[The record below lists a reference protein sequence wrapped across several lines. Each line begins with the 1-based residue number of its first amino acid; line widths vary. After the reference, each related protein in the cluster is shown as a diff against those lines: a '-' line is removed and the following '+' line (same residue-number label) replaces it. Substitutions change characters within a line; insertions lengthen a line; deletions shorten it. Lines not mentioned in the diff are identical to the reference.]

1 MSTTLLDLLSLVN
14 ADVLAAVRQTRQVAG
29 ATAPALAQQLA
40 DADAIQRA
48 YRALPAAEKAFMDRL
63 LLRGR
68 DWAAGL
74 QIEMVGLELA
84 EPDTPPTLSSQFRYL
99 PSLTRSASRRFGD
112 IYARLLA
119 AGLVFTIEPS
129 YFSPQPLDFSPG
141 RVLCVP
147 AEVQRALPRPDLDLK
162 LIEDSAISD
171 RRLARAEFSCLRF
184 FALWEQVSRQP
195 IRRTVQGSL
204 HRVDVRKAGRALV
217 MGGQALNEQEIV
229 ELTEFYVTTAAHL
242 GILDDG
248 PDLLSSH
255 PAPAVFKLS
264 QPALLQR
271 ALAVLPQAP
280 PQPGL
285 EGSMAAGG
293 GQGWAA
299 QKVQENLLRFLQTV
313 PQNAWISFDSFS
325 QSVRRLAPELLRTRA
340 EQAMGAGWNIHEQPF
355 IADFIRGALHW
366 LAACDI
372 SLDSSG
378 DLLAFRMLRE
388 GLAALLADQAPPR
401 PAPGLMV
408 VQPTFQVIALPPLAL
423 DMLCQLSDFAN
434 LTRLAEAPEFKLTK
448 ESLYRAAQAGYSL
461 DQVIE
466 ALQRWSRSA
475 LPGNVQREMEEWA
488 GRHARITLRRSAPLL
503 QTASEAL
510 LDELLAD
517 RALAPFFGERLAPTV
532 VELTTDDAH
541 RAVQLW
547 QTLVNR
553 GELAMQMDPE
563 APTGGWRLTA
573 EGELRSV
580 AALPDPL
587 WLPVLQKVAAPA
599 ADADAPPGTVWT
611 ITPEKVR
618 ALADKNSSA
627 APYLAQLQKLV
638 RGPLPADLIQRIER
652 WARPPE
658 TAQIGRVI
666 LLRVSMAETATN
678 LLADRSLRGAL
689 RPLPGAD
696 GSWLVVKEEALP
708 RVRARLAAWEVTVT
722 EGIGG

>member
-1 MSTTLLDLLSLVN
+1 MSSTLLDLLSLVN
-14 ADVLAAVRQTRQVAG
+14 PDVLAAVRRTRRVTGEALP
-29 ATAPALAQQLA
+29 TLAQQLA
-40 DADAIQRA
+40 DAAAIQRA
-48 YRALPAAEKAFMDRL
+48 YHALPAAEKAFLDRL
-63 LLRGR
+63 LLRGS

-74 QIEMVGLELA
+74 QIELVGLELA
-84 EPDTPPTLSSQFRYL
+84 EPDVPPRLAGQFRYL
-99 PSLTRSASRRFGD
+99 PSLTRSNSRRFGD

-119 AGLVFTIEPS
+119 AGLVFTSEPS

-147 AEVQRALPRPDLDLK
+147 GEVQRALPRPELDLK
-162 LIEDSAISD
+162 LIEDSAVSG
-171 RRLARAEFSCLRF
+171 RRLGRAEFSSLRF

-204 HRVDVRKAGRALV
+204 HRVDLRKAGRTLV
-217 MGGQALNEQEIV
+217 IGGQALNEQEIV
-229 ELTEFYVTTAAHL
+229 ELTEFYVMLATHL
-242 GILDDG
+242 GILDVS

-264 QPALLQR
+264 QPALLQA
-271 ALAVLPQAP
+271 ALAVLFQAP
-280 PQPGL
+280 QPTADDSTTEADAQTL
-285 EGSMAAGG
+285 T
-293 GQGWAA
+293 A
-299 QKVQENLLRFLQTV
+299 QKAQKDLMRFLQTV

-325 QSVRRLAPELLRTRA
+325 QSVRRLAPELLRTRV

-355 IADFIRGALHW
+355 IADFIRGMLHW
-366 LAACDI
+366 LAACDV

-378 DLLAFRMLRE
+378 DLLAFRVLPE
-388 GLAALLADQAPPR
+388 GLATLLADLAPVAPE
-401 PAPGLMV
+401 PGLMV
-408 VQPTFQVIALPPLAL
+408 VQPTFQIIALPPLAL
-423 DMLCQLSDFAN
+423 DRLCQLSDFAN

-466 ALQRWSRSA
+466 TLQRWSRSA

-488 GRHARITLRRSAPLL
+488 GRHARVTLRRSAPLL

-517 RALAPFFGERLAPTV
+517 RALAPFFGERLASTV
-532 VELTTDDAH
+532 VELTTDKKL
-541 RAVQLW
+541 RLEQLREA
-547 QTLVNR
+547 LVNR
-553 GELAMQMDPE
+553 GELAMQMDPK
-563 APTGGWRLTA
+563 APTGGWRVTA

-587 WLPVLQKVAAPA
+587 WLPVLQQVAVPTTV
-599 ADADAPPGTVWT
+599 ADAPPGTVWT

-627 APYLAQLQKLV
+627 LPFLAQLQKLV
-638 RGPLPADLIQRIER
+638 RGPLPADLIQRLER
-652 WARPPE
+652 WARPAE
-658 TAQIGRVI
+658 TAQIGQVI

-689 RPLPGAD
+689 RPLPGSD

-708 RVRARLAAWEVTVT
+708 RVRARLAEWEVTVT
-722 EGIGG
+722 EGT

>member
-14 ADVLAAVRQTRQVAG
+14 ADVLAAVRQTRQVSEA
-29 ATAPALAQQLA
+29 ALPALAQQLA

-63 LLRGR
+63 LLRSR

-74 QIEMVGLELA
+74 QIEMVGSELA
-84 EPDTPPTLSSQFRYL
+84 EPDTPPALSSQFRYL
-99 PSLTRSASRRFGD
+99 PSLTRSTSRRFGD

-229 ELTEFYVTTAAHL
+229 ELTEFYITVAAHL
-242 GILDDG
+242 GILDDS

-264 QPALLQR
+264 QPALLQA
-271 ALAVLPQAP
+271 ALAGRFQAEP
-280 PQPGL
+280 PGPD
-285 EGSMAAGG
+285 GSIAAAGG
-293 GQGWAA
+293 QSLTAR
-299 QKVQENLLRFLQTV
+299 KVQTEMLRFLQTV

-325 QSVRRLAPELLRTRA
+325 QCVRRLAPELLRTRA
-340 EQAMGAGWNIHEQPF
+340 EQAMGAGWSIHEELF

-366 LAACDI
+366 LAACDV

-378 DLLAFRMLRE
+378 DLVAFRVLPE

-401 PAPGLMV
+401 PAPGLIV

-461 DQVIE
+461 EQVIE

-503 QTASEAL
+503 QTASETL
-510 LDELLAD
+510 LDEMLAD
-517 RALAPFFGERLAPTV
+517 RALAPFFGQRLAPTV
-532 VELTTDDAH
+532 VELTTDEAH
-541 RAVQLW
+541 RPEQLW
-547 QTLVNR
+547 QTLANR

-563 APTGGWRLTA
+563 APTGGWRVTA

-587 WLPVLQKVAAPA
+587 WLPLLQQVAAPA
-599 ADADAPPGTVWT
+599 ADVDAPPGTVWT

-627 APYLAQLQKLV
+627 APYLAQLQKLL
-638 RGPLPADLIQRIER
+638 RGPLPAELIQRIER

-658 TAQIGRVI
+658 TAQIGQVI
-666 LLRVSMAETATN
+666 LLRVSVAETVTN

-722 EGIGG
+722 ERTWG

>member
-1 MSTTLLDLLSLVN
+1 MSRTLLDLLSLVN
-14 ADVLAAVRQTRQVAG
+14 HDVLAAVCQTRQVAG
-29 ATAPALAQQLA
+29 AALPALARQLA
-40 DADAIQRA
+40 EAAAIQGA
-48 YRALPAAEKAFMDRL
+48 YHALPAAEKAFMDRL
-63 LLRGR
+63 LLRGS

-74 QIEMVGLELA
+74 QIELVGLGLA
-84 EPDTPPTLSSQFRYL
+84 EPDTPPALSSQFRYL
-99 PSLTRSASRRFGD
+99 PSLTRSTSRRFGD

-141 RVLCVP
+141 RMLCVP
-147 AEVQRALPRPDLDLK
+147 AEVQRALPRPELGLT
-162 LIEDSAISD
+162 LIEDSAISG

-184 FALWEQVSRQP
+184 FALWEQINRQP
-195 IRRTVQGSL
+195 IRRTAQGAL

-229 ELTEFYVTTAAHL
+229 ELTEFYVMVATRL
-242 GILDDG
+242 RILDDG
-248 PDLLSSH
+248 PDLLCSH
-255 PAPAVFKLS
+255 PAPTVFKLS
-264 QPALLQR
+264 PPALLQA
-271 ALAVLPQAP
+271 ALAVHFQAWEP
-280 PQPGL
+280 AADS
-285 EGSMAAGG
+285 SMAAAGA
-293 GQGWAA
+293 QILTTQNA
-299 QKVQENLLRFLQTV
+299 QKDLLRFLQTI
-313 PQNAWISFDSFS
+313 PQNAWVSFDSFS

-340 EQAMGAGWNIHEQPF
+340 QQATGAGWRIHEQPF

-366 LAACDI
+366 LAACDV

-378 DLLAFRMLRE
+378 GLVAFRLLPE
-388 GLAALLADQAPPR
+388 GLATLLADQAPTPSE
-401 PAPGLMV
+401 PGLIV
-408 VQPTFQVIALPPLAL
+408 VQPTFQIIALPPLAL

-434 LTRLAEAPEFKLTK
+434 LIRLAEAPEFKLTK

-466 ALQRWSRSA
+466 TLQRWSRGA
-475 LPGNVQREMEEWA
+475 LPGNVRREMEEWT
-488 GRHARITLRRSAPLL
+488 GRHARVTLRRSAPLL

-532 VELTTDDAH
+532 VELTNDKKH
-541 RAVQLW
+541 HPEQLW

-563 APTGGWRLTA
+563 APTGGWRVTA

-587 WLPVLQKVAAPA
+587 WLPVLQEVAVPTAT
-599 ADADAPPGTVWT
+599 ADAPSDAVWT

-627 APYLAQLQKLV
+627 SPFLAQLQKLV
-638 RGPLPADLIQRIER
+638 RTPLSADLIQRIER

-658 TAQIGRVI
+658 TAHIGQVI
-666 LLRVSMAETATN
+666 LLRVSVAETATN

-708 RVRARLAAWEVTVT
+708 RVRARLAEWEVTVT
-722 EGIGG
+722 EGMWG